1 MENHLTIF
9 AMNSSIRPFSNY
21 SNLTN
26 CKWMKILYLSIK
38 VSLSTFT
45 ASMDVTTSSKLNN
58 SQELSQVPK
67 AQILRMEASDPHR
80 LHLRLKGCKKWIQ
93 TPIDLS

>member
-1 MENHLTIF
+1 
-9 AMNSSIRPFSNY
+9 
-21 SNLTN
+21 
-26 CKWMKILYLSIK
+26 
-38 VSLSTFT
+38 
-45 ASMDVTTSSKLNN
+45 MDVTTSSKLNN